1 MTGTCRRIAGRLIL
15 ATFFVHLLPP
25 VGAART
31 ETDLGLAGKKAYEVD
46 RAAWMKGKWGVM
58 THYLFAWQSREHNL
72 PRTAE
77 QWNQMV
83 DAFDVDGLAEQVA
96 STGAAYYLLTIG
108 QNSTHLLTPSPI
120 FEELFIKG
128 PSNCSRR
135 DLVADMSEAL
145 ARRGVKLMVY
155 STSHPPG
162 SARQFG
168 STEGNP
174 PGDHRNK
181 ERMLAWE
188 RVLRQWSLRWGD
200 KVAGWWL
207 DGGYTPNLTLR
218 YPDAPNYQSL
228 AAACRAGNP
237 MAVVTINRGV
247 MDRPI
252 SNTPYEDYTG
262 GEIND
267 IQTIRLWRID
277 SDGKVDGAR
286 LHLLSYLGEKWGV
299 GQPRYENLREI
310 VLPNTF
316 RVLEMGG
323 AVTWDVPI
331 QPSGLI
337 ADDFLGQLRA
347 IGKAIADR
355 ESGATHDISM
365 R

>member
-1 MTGTCRRIAGRLIL
+1 MTGSCRRTASKVIL
-15 ATFFVHLLPP
+15 ATILVPLLPAT
-25 VGAART
+25 GRAQT
-31 ETDLGLAGKKAYEVD
+31 ETGVGLAGQKAYEAD
-46 RAAWMKGKWGVM
+46 RALWMKGRWGIM
-58 THYLFAWQSREHNL
+58 THYLFAWQAREHDL
-72 PRTAE
+72 PRTAG
-77 QWNQMV
+77 QWNKMV
-83 DAFDVDGLAEQVA
+83 DAFDVEGLAQQVA

-108 QNSTHLLTPSPI
+108 QNSTHLLTPSPA
-120 FEELFIKG
+120 FDERFIDG

-135 DLVADMSEAL
+135 DLVADL
-145 ARRGVKLMVY
+145 AEVLAKRGIKLMVY

-162 SARQFG
+162 SARQLG
-168 STEGNP
+168 TTEGNP
-174 PGDHRNK
+174 PGDYRNK

-207 DGGYTPNLTLR
+207 DGGYTPNLTFR

-247 MDRPI
+247 MDRPV

-267 IQTIRLWRID
+267 IETVRLWRID

-286 LHLLSYLGEKWGV
+286 LHLLSYLGEKWGT
-299 GQPRYENLREI
+299 GRPRYDDLGDI
-310 VLPNTF
+310 VLPNTL
-316 RVLEMGG
+316 RALEMGG

-331 QPSGLI
+331 QPNGLI
-337 ADDFLGQLRA
+337 GDDYLAQLRA
-347 IGKAIADR
+347 IGKAVSELAK
-355 ESGATHDISM
+355 
-365 R
+365 